1 MRREWC
7 GGAVVE
13 ADWEADEP
21 DNILEGGPLT
31 EDALNEVVD
40 GVEDEKGLFRL
51 LRLCPPVP
59 RPSDD
64 CLMMQKRRRR
74 RKKRQGQQTYE
85 GVQQERKQKNTENTE
100 RICFDVHNSGAN
112 RTALQA
118 LWMSFQQF
126 QRQVLVEI
134 HFLPGQCDRR

>member
-64 CLMMQKRRRR
+64 CLMMQKRRR
-74 RKKRQGQQTYE
+74 KKRSVKDSRRTKEYNKRENRRTQRIQSASASTYTI
-85 GVQQERKQKNTENTE
+85 VARTE
-100 RICFDVHNSGAN
+100 
-112 RTALQA
+112 
-118 LWMSFQQF
+118 
-126 QRQVLVEI
+126 
-134 HFLPGQCDRR
+134 LPSKRCG